1 MGAKVGGDE
10 GKSKRGGFSDNAE
23 INVVPF
29 VDIMLV
35 LLIIF
40 MVAAP
45 LATVNVAVDLP
56 PPNMEDK
63 PPPSPKDPI
72 FISLQNNGQIYLGDN
87 PVPLAGLIG
96 AVVDHTKGDRD
107 NRIMVRADKNVLYGN
122 VMNVMNLLQEYGYT
136 KVALIAE
143 EVV

>member
-1 MGAKVGGDE
+1 MGAKVADDGP
-10 GKSKRGGFSDNAE
+10 KSKRGNFSENAE

-56 PPNMEDK
+56 PPNMDQK

-72 FISLQNNGQIYLGDN
+72 FISLQNNGDIYLGDN
-87 PVPLAGLIG
+87 PVPLGSLIG
-96 AVVDHTKGDRD
+96 AVVQRTKGDRD
-107 NRIMVRADKNVLYGN
+107 NRIMVRADRNVIYGN
-122 VMNVMNLLQEYGYT
+122 VMNVMNMLQEYGYT

-143 EVV
+143 EV